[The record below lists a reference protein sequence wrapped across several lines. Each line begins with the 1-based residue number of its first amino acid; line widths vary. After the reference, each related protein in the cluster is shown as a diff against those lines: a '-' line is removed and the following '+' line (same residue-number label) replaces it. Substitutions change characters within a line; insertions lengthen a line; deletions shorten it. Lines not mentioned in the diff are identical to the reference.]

1 MTKAIQSPLEYAR
14 SHHDRYLN
22 ELNEF
27 LTISSISG
35 NPIYKKEMQMAADWV
50 ADRLGALGLDRVELL
65 STAGNPVVYGE
76 LYNPDSNAPTI
87 MIYGHYDVAPV
98 EPLDEW
104 DSDPFAP
111 FLNGDN
117 LYGRGS
123 ADMKGQIMA
132 CIAAVEAI
140 KLNAEVP
147 LNIKFLIQ
155 GEEESYPNHFGDV
168 LTTHPELLES
178 DFCLNTDAGMPGP
191 EMPSI
196 TYGLRGYMDCHL
208 HVIGPSRDLHSGGY
222 GGIVHNPN
230 HVLSEL
236 IAGLH
241 TEGGRIA
248 IPGYYDKVREISGEE
263 RSMLAKVKTIDEI
276 SLCEDLGV
284 PTLWGEAGYSP
295 LERVKVR
302 PSLNVDYFLGGS
314 IKHAVPSKAFAAI
327 SMRLVPDQDPKEIY
341 EQTSNYVRESLPGT
355 VTWKLEFRGGGPAV
369 LVDAKSP
376 WVEALRKALEA
387 AWGVKPVL
395 NRSGGT
401 IPAVMELKEILGIDS
416 VLTGLSLPDANLHG
430 PNEKLHIPT
439 WKRGVEALIHF
450 FYNLADPQDQ

>member
-1 MTKAIQSPLEYAR
+1 MTKAIRSAVKYAR
-14 SHHDRYLN
+14 SHHDRFLN
-22 ELNEF
+22 ELHEF
-27 LTISSISG
+27 LAISSISG
-35 NPIYKKEMQMAADWV
+35 NPAYKKEMQLAADWV
-50 ADRLGALGLDRVELL
+50 ADRLRALDFNRVEILP
-65 STAGNPVVYGE
+65 TAGNPVVYGE
-76 LYNPDSNAPTI
+76 WLSPDSNAPTI

-111 FLNGDN
+111 FIEGDN

-123 ADMKGQIMA
+123 SDMKGQIMA
-132 CIAAVEAI
+132 CVAAVEAI
-140 KLNAEVP
+140 KLIAEVP
-147 LNIKFLIQ
+147 LNIKFLIE

-191 EMPSI
+191 ERPSI

-208 HVIGPSRDLHSGGY
+208 LVIGPSRDLHSGAY
-222 GGIVHNPN
+222 GGMVHNPI

-248 IPGYYDKVREISGEE
+248 IPGLYDNVREINE
-263 RSMLAKVKTIDEI
+263 RERLLFTQTPYTDEMF
-276 SLCEDLGV
+276 LERTGA
-284 PTLWGEAGYSP
+284 PFLWGEVGYSP
-295 LERVKVR
+295 LERTIVR
-302 PSLNVDYFLGGS
+302 PSLNVDHFSGGS
-314 IKHAVPSKAFAAI
+314 IKNSIPAKAFAAI

-341 EQTSNYVRESLPGT
+341 EQLSKYVRESLPDT
-355 VTWKLEFRGGGPAV
+355 VKWTLEFLGGSPAV
-369 LVDAKSP
+369 LVDVNTP
-376 WVEALRKALEA
+376 WVDALSKALEVV
-387 AWGVKPVL
+387 WGVKPAL
-395 NRSGGT
+395 IRGGGG
-401 IPAVMELKEILGIDS
+401 IPAVTELKEILETDS
-416 VLTGLSLPDANLHG
+416 VLTGFGLPDANLHG

-450 FYNLADPQDQ
+450 FYYLADVQE

>member
-76 LYNPDSNAPTI
+76 LFNPDSNAPTI

-147 LNIKFLIQ
+147 LNIKFLI
-155 GEEESYPNHFGDV
+155 
-168 LTTHPELLES
+168 
-178 DFCLNTDAGMPGP
+178 
-191 EMPSI
+191 
-196 TYGLRGYMDCHL
+196 
-208 HVIGPSRDLHSGGY
+208 
-222 GGIVHNPN
+222 
-230 HVLSEL
+230 
-236 IAGLH
+236 
-241 TEGGRIA
+241 
-248 IPGYYDKVREISGEE
+248 
-263 RSMLAKVKTIDEI
+263 
-276 SLCEDLGV
+276 
-284 PTLWGEAGYSP
+284 
-295 LERVKVR
+295 
-302 PSLNVDYFLGGS
+302 
-314 IKHAVPSKAFAAI
+314 
-327 SMRLVPDQDPKEIY
+327 
-341 EQTSNYVRESLPGT
+341 
-355 VTWKLEFRGGGPAV
+355 
-369 LVDAKSP
+369 
-376 WVEALRKALEA
+376 
-387 AWGVKPVL
+387 
-395 NRSGGT
+395 
-401 IPAVMELKEILGIDS
+401 
-416 VLTGLSLPDANLHG
+416 
-430 PNEKLHIPT
+430 
-439 WKRGVEALIHF
+439 
-450 FYNLADPQDQ
+450 